1 MDNQTFTR
9 SLFVKDERH
18 IIREI
23 TCIADALVFMGDWPE
38 SRRGPVYGAALRACQ
53 AVVGRWHG
61 RARGRRCCALPG
73 LPACSNKR
81 RCRSSLGCSCR
92 SATAAASRHSLNRRR
107 LAPTG

>member
-23 TCIADALVFMGDWPE
+23 TSIADALVFMGDWPE

-53 AVVGRWHG
+53 A
-61 RARGRRCCALPG
+61 ARCGQMAREGA
-73 LPACSNKR
+73 
-81 RCRSSLGCSCR
+81 R
-92 SATAAASRHSLNRRR
+92 SALLCFARSAGVLEQAPVSLEPWMLVPKRDRGGIK
-107 LAPTG
+107 A